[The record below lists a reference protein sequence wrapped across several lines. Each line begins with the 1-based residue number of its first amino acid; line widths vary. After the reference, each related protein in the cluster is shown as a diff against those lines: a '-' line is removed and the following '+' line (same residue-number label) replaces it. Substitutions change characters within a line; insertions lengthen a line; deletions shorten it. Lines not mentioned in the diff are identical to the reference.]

1 MGGTHYVNIGYDI
14 CMLHVHLITVGSIK
28 ETYLNLGI
36 RDFEQRIKPFINLTI
51 HEVGETVSQGDQPA
65 LIEQAL
71 RKDTEKI
78 LRLIPKQ
85 TYFVVMDIAGKMID
99 SPTLATKLEQI
110 QSVSGS
116 LTIVIGG
123 SHGIDPILKTKAKE
137 KWSFSPLTFPHQ
149 LFRLMV
155 LEQLYRVMTILHHH
169 PYHK

>member
-1 MGGTHYVNIGYDI
+1 MGVTHYVNIGYDI

-36 RDFEQRIKPFINLTI
+36 RDFEQRLKPWMNLTI
-51 HEVGETVSQGDQPA
+51 HEVSETVIQSDQPA

-71 RKDTEKI
+71 RKDAEKI

-85 TYFVVMDIAGKMID
+85 TYFVIMDIAGKMMD
-99 SPTLATKLEQI
+99 SPTLATKFEQI
-110 QSVSGS
+110 QTLSGN
-116 LTIVIGG
+116 LTILIGG
-123 SHGIDPILKTKAKE
+123 SHGIDLTLKAKAKE

-149 LFRLMV
+149 LFRLIV
-155 LEQLYRVMTILHHH
+155 LEQLYRAMTILHHH

>member
-1 MGGTHYVNIGYDI
+1 MGGTHYVNIGYDM

-36 RDFEQRIKPFINLTI
+36 RDFEQRIKPFINLTF
-51 HEVGETVSQGDQPA
+51 HEVDETVIQGDQPT

-71 RKDTEKI
+71 TKDAEKI
-78 LRLIPKQ
+78 MRFLPKQ
-85 TYFVVMDIAGKMID
+85 TYFVVMDIAGKMMD
-99 SPTLATKLEQI
+99 SPTLAAKLDQL
-110 QSVSGS
+110 QSISGN
-116 LTIVIGG
+116 LTILIGG
-123 SHGIDPILKTKAKE
+123 SHGIDALLKAKAKE

-155 LEQLYRVMTILHHH
+155 LEQLYRAMTILHHH

>member
-1 MGGTHYVNIGYDI
+1 MGDTHYVNIGYDI

-36 RDFEQRIKPFINLTI
+36 RDFEQRLKPWMNLTI
-51 HEVGETVSQGDQPA
+51 HEVTETVIQGDQPA

-71 RKDTEKI
+71 RKDAEKI

-85 TYFVVMDIAGKMID
+85 TYFVVMDIAGKMMD

-110 QSVSGS
+110 QTLSGN
-116 LTIVIGG
+116 LTILIGG
-123 SHGIDPILKTKAKE
+123 SHGIDPTLKAKAKE

-155 LEQLYRVMTILHHH
+155 LEQLYRAMTILHHH